1 MYNNLQNFTRLDS
14 KVTPKNDIA
23 FKRIFGTKGNEEILK
38 DFLEAILNIKI
49 ASLTTDVTTEFV
61 PDYRNGKSSRL
72 DVRTQLADG
81 TNVNIEVQTNMEGFS
96 EQRCLQYWSKIYS
109 NNISASEKYEELPK
123 VICIWILDGEVYE
136 EFEDFMSKWEM
147 TEEKHGTKGHF
158 KEIEFHII
166 ELKKFRNSATI
177 KKNVINFWLSFID
190 YTNRELVELACISN
204 EKIQKAREE
213 LAKIEADKELMER
226 IRLEELAEFDQKNAL
241 CHAREKGKIEGE
253 QIGLEKGEQI
263 GLQKGKKEIV
273 KNMLKANMTIEQ
285 ISQMTGLSKVEIL
298 EIEKNL
304 MKSKKSEM

>member
-14 KVTPKNDIA
+14 EVTPKNDIA
-23 FKRIFGTKGNEEILK
+23 FKRIFGAKGNEEILK

-49 ASLTTDVTTEFV
+49 ASLSTDVTTEFA

-72 DVRTQLADG
+72 DVRTKLADG
-81 TNVNIEVQTNMEGFS
+81 TNVNIEVQTNMKGFS

-190 YTNRELVELACISN
+190 YTNKELVELACISN

-241 CHAREKGKIEGE
+241 CHAREEGE
-253 QIGLEKGEQI
+253 QIGLEKGEQIGMEKGEQI

-285 ISQMTGLSKVEIL
+285 ISQMTELSKDEIL
-298 EIEKNL
+298 KIEKELNE
-304 MKSKKSEM
+304 K

>member
-61 PDYRNGKSSRL
+61 PDYRDGKSSRL

-109 NNISASEKYEELPK
+109 NNVRASEKYEELPR

-136 EFEDFMSKWEM
+136 EFEDFMSKWEI

-158 KEIEFHII
+158 KEIEFYII

-190 YTNRELVELACISN
+190 YTNKELVELACISN
-204 EKIQKAREE
+204 EKIQRAREE

-241 CHAREKGKIEGE
+241 CHAREEGE
-253 QIGLEKGEQI
+253 QIGLK
-263 GLQKGKKEIV
+263 KGKKEVV
-273 KNMLKANMTIEQ
+273 KNMLKAKMTIEQ
-285 ISQMTGLSKVEIL
+285 ISQMTGLSKGEIL
-298 EIEKNL
+298 EIEKELNE
-304 MKSKKSEM
+304 K

>member
-23 FKRIFGTKGNEEILK
+23 FKRIFGTKWNEEILK

-72 DVRTQLADG
+72 DVRTQLTDG

-109 NNISASEKYEELPK
+109 NNISASKKYEELPK

-136 EFEDFMSKWEM
+136 EFEDFMSKWKM

-241 CHAREKGKIEGE
+241 CHAREEGE
-253 QIGLEKGEQI
+253 QIGMEKGI
-263 GLQKGKKEIV
+263 QKGKKEIV
-273 KNMLKANMTIEQ
+273 KYNVPCN
-285 ISQMTGLSKVEIL
+285 VD
-298 EIEKNL
+298 N
-304 MKSKKSEM
+304 

>member
-14 KVTPKNDIA
+14 KVTPKNDIV
-23 FKRIFGTKGNEEILK
+23 FKRIFGAKGNEEILK

-136 EFEDFMSKWEM
+136 EFEDFMSKWGM

-241 CHAREKGKIEGE
+241 CHAREEGKMEGE
-253 QIGLEKGEQI
+253 QIGMEKGEQI
-263 GLQKGKKEIV
+263 G
-273 KNMLKANMTIEQ
+273 IEYN
-285 ISQMTGLSKVEIL
+285 VPC
-298 EIEKNL
+298 NVDN
-304 MKSKKSEM
+304 

>member
-1 MYNNLQNFTRLDS
+1 MVCSRS
-14 KVTPKNDIA
+14 
-23 FKRIFGTKGNEEILK
+23 
-38 DFLEAILNIKI
+38 
-49 ASLTTDVTTEFV
+49 
-61 PDYRNGKSSRL
+61 YR
-72 DVRTQLADG
+72 
-81 TNVNIEVQTNMEGFS
+81 
-96 EQRCLQYWSKIYS
+96 
-109 NNISASEKYEELPK
+109 
-123 VICIWILDGEVYE
+123 
-136 EFEDFMSKWEM
+136 
-147 TEEKHGTKGHF
+147 HF

-241 CHAREKGKIEGE
+241 CHAREEGE
-253 QIGLEKGEQI
+253 QIGIEKGEQIGLKKGEQI

-285 ISQMTGLSKVEIL
+285 ISQMTELSKDEIL
-298 EIEKNL
+298 EIKKELNEK
-304 MKSKKSEM
+304 

>member
-23 FKRIFGTKGNEEILK
+23 FKRIFGAKGNEEILK

-72 DVRTQLADG
+72 DVRTQLTDG

-123 VICIWILDGEVYE
+123 VICIWILDGEVYK

-213 LAKIEADKELMER
+213 LAKIEDDK
-226 IRLEELAEFDQKNAL
+226 
-241 CHAREKGKIEGE
+241 
-253 QIGLEKGEQI
+253 
-263 GLQKGKKEIV
+263 
-273 KNMLKANMTIEQ
+273 
-285 ISQMTGLSKVEIL
+285 
-298 EIEKNL
+298 
-304 MKSKKSEM
+304 